1 MTGPNASIVLFGGLS
16 FFTCFVL
23 QQLLERQFAVRG
35 VVLSAFAPSL
45 QQPSQEQPKIFQSK
59 QPNVVE
65 LCTANNI
72 PICYFTGQQ
81 IELTEFLSQLSSDI
95 FLLACYP
102 SRLPASI
109 IQLACQECINIHPSI
124 LPRYRGADPIFWQL
138 RNGETNTGVT
148 LHQVTQ
154 KIDSGNI
161 LSVRQV
167 QYPEGLRFKEIQ
179 QILLERAIDC
189 LQQLLAT
196 PRSNWSFN
204 PQEPGK
210 ATWNQAPID
219 SDYSFNTDISAET
232 AFNFTRAYSGMGLPL
247 RVIDDCQEY
256 WIQDALRYGAVRA
269 ASKNNDKTSTVS
281 IKFKDGFVEFL
292 VE

>member
-1 MTGPNASIVLFGGLS
+1 MTGSNASIVLFGGLS
-16 FFTCFVL
+16 FFTCYIL

-35 VVLSAFAPSL
+35 VVLSAFAPAL
-45 QQPSQEQPKIFQSK
+45 QQPSQEQPKIFQSR

-72 PICYFTGQQ
+72 PVCYFTGQE

-95 FLLACYP
+95 FLLACY
-102 SRLPASI
+102 SNRLPAGI
-109 IQLACQECINIHPSI
+109 VQLADQECINIHPSI
-124 LPRYRGADPIFWQL
+124 LPRYRGVDPIFWQL

-154 KIDSGNI
+154 KIDSGDI
-161 LSVRQV
+161 LSVSQV
-167 QYPEGLRFKEIQ
+167 QYPAGFRFKKIQ

-196 PRSNWSFN
+196 PRSSWSIN
-204 PQEPGK
+204 PQDPGK

-219 SDYSFNTDISAET
+219 SDFSFTTDISAET

-247 RVIDDCQEY
+247 RVIDHRQEY
-256 WIQDALRYGAVRA
+256 SIQDALRYGALRTA
-269 ASKNNDKTSTVS
+269 PKNSDETSTVS
-281 IKFKDGFVEFL
+281 IEFKDGFVELL

>member
-1 MTGPNASIVLFGGLS
+1 MTGPNAAIVLFGGLS
-16 FFTCFVL
+16 FFTCYVL
-23 QQLLERQFAVRG
+23 QQLLERQFTVRG

-72 PICYFTGQQ
+72 PICYFTGQE

-102 SRLPASI
+102 NRLPASI
-109 IQLACQECINIHPSI
+109 IQLAGQECINIHPSI
-124 LPRYRGADPIFWQL
+124 LPRYRGTDPIFWQL

-154 KIDSGNI
+154 KIDSGDI
-161 LSVRQV
+161 LSVCQV
-167 QYPEGLRFKEIQ
+167 QYPAGFRFKEIQ

-219 SDYSFNTDISAET
+219 SDYSLNTDISAET
-232 AFNFTRAYSGMGLPL
+232 AVNFTRAYSGMGLPL

>member
-1 MTGPNASIVLFGGLS
+1 MTGSNASIVLFGGLS
-16 FFTCFVL
+16 FFTCYIL

-35 VVLSAFAPSL
+35 VVLSAFAPAL
-45 QQPSQEQPKIFQSK
+45 QQPSQEQSKIFQSR

-72 PICYFTGQQ
+72 PVCYFAGQE

-95 FLLACYP
+95 FLLACY
-102 SRLPASI
+102 SNRLPAGI
-109 IQLACQECINIHPSI
+109 VQLADQECINIHPSI
-124 LPRYRGADPIFWQL
+124 LPRYRGVDPIFWQL

-154 KIDSGNI
+154 KFDSGDI
-161 LSVRQV
+161 LSVSQV
-167 QYPEGLRFKEIQ
+167 QYPAGFRFKEIQ

-196 PRSNWSFN
+196 PRSSWSIN
-204 PQEPGK
+204 PQDPGK

-219 SDYSFNTDISAET
+219 SDFSFTTDISAET

-247 RVIDDCQEY
+247 RVIDHCQEY
-256 WIQDALRYGAVRA
+256 SIQDALRYGALRTA
-269 ASKNNDKTSTVS
+269 PKNSDETSTVS
-281 IKFKDGFVEFL
+281 IEFKDGFVELL